1 MTCIQWEV
9 GRAGTHSSRKQDCTS
24 GWSATT
30 HVLIRGEA
38 KLNKRVRCVSLALA
52 AAGLAQTAFA
62 APQPSRGFGCGAP
75 EPSEELI
82 KVSQQFAAQ
91 EAQALADSYRSGNIT
106 ARAVTTVKVYFHVV
120 AASTALSGGYLTDA
134 MITAQF
140 NTLNAAFAPHNIQ
153 FTLGGTD
160 KTVNAN
166 WADDSLGYEMTM
178 KRALRK
184 GTYKD
189 LNLYFLQKMGGNLG
203 YCYFPTTA
211 TPGSTAYIRDGC
223 TILYSTAPG
232 GSSTNY
238 NLGHTTTHEVGHW
251 FGLYHT
257 FQGGCTGSGDSVA
270 DTPAQ
275 ASASSGCPV
284 GRDSCPSAAGVDP
297 IHNYMDYSYDSC
309 YEEFTPGQQARIN
322 SFWTQYRANAS

>member
-1 MTCIQWEV
+1 M
-9 GRAGTHSSRKQDCTS
+9 RF
-24 GWSATT
+24 
-30 HVLIRGEA
+30 
-38 KLNKRVRCVSLALA
+38 SLALA

-75 EPSEELI
+75 EPSEELLQI
-82 KVSQQFAAQ
+82 SQQFAVE
-91 EAQALADSYRSGNIT
+91 EAQALADSYRSGNLT
-106 ARAVTTVKVYFHVV
+106 ARDVSAQAFSVKVYIHVV
-120 AASTALSGGYLTDA
+120 AASTALSGGYLTDT
-134 MITAQF
+134 MINNQF
-140 NTLNAAFAPHNIQ
+140 SVLQQAFAPYGIS
-153 FTLGGTD
+153 FTLAGTD

-166 WADDSLGYEMTM
+166 WADDSKGYEMTM

-211 TPGSTAYIRDGC
+211 SPGSTAYIRDGC

-238 NLGHTTTHEVGHW
+238 NLGHTATHEVGHW
-251 FGLYHT
+251 MGLYHT
-257 FQGGCTGSGDSVA
+257 FQGGCTGAGDSVA

-284 GRDSCPSAAGVDP
+284 GRDSCPSQAGVDP
-297 IHNYMDYSYDSC
+297 IRNYMDYSIDSC
-309 YEEFTPGQQARIN
+309 YEEFTPGQQTRMN